1 MGLRI
6 DPIRVTVDLTEGDEI
21 RPGIVRTS
29 AGGIHCA
36 DCCVGG
42 MHALEFVFA
51 TPEQIDALGRW
62 LRDVAADLR
71 PVAAPRT
78 EAAVLCEAAAAERA
92 GVTA

>member
-51 TPEQIDALGRW
+51 TPSRSTRW
-62 LRDVAADLR
+62 AAGCAMWRPTSVPWRRRARKRPSCARRLR
-71 PVAAPRT
+71 PSAR
-78 EAAVLCEAAAAERA
+78 
-92 GVTA
+92 G